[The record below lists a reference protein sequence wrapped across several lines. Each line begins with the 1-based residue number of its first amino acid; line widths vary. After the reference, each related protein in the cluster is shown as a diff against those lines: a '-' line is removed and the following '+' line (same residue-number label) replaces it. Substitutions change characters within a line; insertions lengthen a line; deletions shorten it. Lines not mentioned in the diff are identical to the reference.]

1 MAVNIIVDTTQ
12 AQTNVT
18 ALEKKILRVGTAATE
33 AGRKAKK
40 ALNFGAFTRSQIK
53 EMNDGI
59 KALRAFQNS
68 LSSLATAEVKAQK
81 AGVDLAQATESQTQK
96 LNKETAAGKKAT
108 QAINE
113 RTAALRQLARAKK
126 QTSSIPSFGG
136 KDGVP
141 RVWQDVE
148 EQKRGA
154 AAKVALEKKTNAELK
169 ALRTKHLAEM
179 KALHAEAL
187 RINRGVDSG
196 RISTGTAALAMS
208 YEKMV
213 RYQRAAGQST
223 KELNTHFRAG
233 AQATAAMR
241 GALQGANLGLGI
253 FTSSTVVAGAGAYGI
268 ARALTAVVNTGKE
281 FEFSFNRAS
290 ALLGTL
296 TADADGAG
304 TSLNYM
310 GQVLKSEVLDIA
322 QSTQFSV
329 TETSEAVRELA
340 QAGLSAGEVISSLR
354 PILNTATVGVMDV
367 AEAAKITINIME
379 QFGLQVSDV
388 ARIGDVLAQAANIS
402 TTDVKKL
409 GTAMSYA
416 GSVAHQTGISLEGTA
431 TALALLAQAGLSG
444 SKGGT
449 SLRRIATILVE
460 ASDASTQAGKEFARF
475 GIEVAK
481 TADGGLDL
489 QQTFVNLQKALSNT
503 GPMERNNFLMKTFG
517 LYGMAG
523 ASALLEFSRQVGG
536 GTSKWQE
543 FTSAIEA
550 SKGANERLASLI
562 KNNLNVALK
571 ELRGTLEVI
580 SVKAFDVFGDDL
592 TAQIRN
598 FTQYLRENS
607 DEIAKSLASLIS
619 SLAAIAEF
627 LVRNGKYLDDLL
639 VAWVAM
645 KGAKGILGGLGK
657 EAADASGEI
666 AGMAV
671 GAGVAKKGLG
681 GLLATAFSAKN
692 IIAGLFVLVAGGAY
706 MAWSRMTEEAEES
719 AKGLARVGKATEDA
733 TLALQNMKGMTSGAA
748 GVVSHELEEGL
759 AAVEARLDSLKAKR
773 DELAKTPTTYKQVGG
788 ELYSVSNQP
797 AVDNMTAG
805 IEALTAKAEY
815 LKLTLEL
822 TAGVQQGMLNSD
834 YAQALGTLV
843 QGAYNV
849 AEGFGLAG
857 TNLANFFQQYRD
869 YIDAVNMGPPSSAA
883 KSPAQQAAEDAEAY
897 AKTQAALAEAKR
909 AQQEFASG
917 FKPVLEGFSGVTGAA
932 VNLRV
937 RLAELTEMQAKVS
950 SGNAAS
956 SAVLKEFGVSAK
968 EAMASI
974 ASERQAAIIEA
985 VSNALGEMNPKY
997 KDLGAA
1003 IAQLNG
1009 VSSTREQLEQA
1020 MERVLTQGNVSLE
1033 ERRIALERLK
1043 PAMDAIND
1051 GTFELT
1057 KKMDDFNQNTQQ
1069 AWKEFSGVTAAQGRV
1084 ESFGE
1089 AFAKASPKV
1098 QSLTRQSADME
1109 TVMKSLGGDFMQTQN
1124 RAVGFSEA
1132 VDALNRLV
1140 AEGTKLPFAYGDALR
1155 YMFEATSEGKVLKD
1169 IEKLNA
1175 EMSYITKGGTA
1186 GMEYFNELWDLTGG
1200 NIGAASDE
1208 LKKFVAQKAYIQSM
1222 RDALLDLY
1230 SGLEDVLYN
1239 LFSGTYK
1246 SAKEAFADIKKLFLK
1261 FLADMVMAAIRNR
1274 IILNISGQASGGG
1287 FSWGG
1292 LVSSF
1297 FGGGG
1302 GGGGMMSAAANALLS
1317 SGGGGGGGGGGGMGG
1332 YSSLLS
1338 GSPSGWT
1345 QAGQNLWNGF
1355 STMSATSNSTI
1366 FGTYTGAQSSI
1377 APWSTGA
1384 SPWSTGSAGAVGPG
1398 SYSYTPS
1405 TFGYVA
1411 AGAAGA
1417 YAGYQ
1422 RWQGSNKDLGGAAGA
1437 AAYGIGTY
1445 GAAVGVGAAM
1455 TGGVAAGLAAVPI
1468 VGWIALALMAIDMIS
1483 GGKLFGTGFR
1493 TKGSTTRLI
1502 TSANGAGAEFTLQQ
1516 ERQRALFGGLAR
1528 RDVSKPATPEMVRA
1542 AEQFQNSIERIMADA
1557 ARQIAVETPPMID
1570 SALEVVNKYT
1580 KKGKVKSTQYFVE
1593 VLGRRWEETSEELAR
1608 TRIGAEAVI
1617 ATVAASEYGKGASL
1631 IAERWRSSAEQLA
1644 EGANFLL
1651 LATKDMAKGKGLLS
1665 HGVQEILKPA
1675 VNSLAKVIAE
1685 TVTTSVIKPYES
1697 VLGGTGA
1704 EGRIGDNGEPSDRGG
1719 RRGLPDAQNL
1729 AEVNTE
1735 LGRITALVEDL
1746 ALEGEGL
1753 VQTYQRLLA
1762 EVTSLQTASDLMRVT
1777 LNLSG
1782 EEFVRFADDIALA
1795 AGGAEQ
1801 AQQLWGSFFENF
1813 YGAAEVAANQYSEL
1827 QADLSSQ
1834 LSTLGLD
1841 AGISMDE
1848 FRQRFESV
1856 FSSLSADEV
1865 VQWLQAAKA
1874 MSDLIKMGDPA
1885 VLFMQGIHDQLAQ
1898 MVGGSAK
1905 NYIAALA
1912 EIERQEKLNIRTAE
1926 SLALSTRDLADIQR
1940 LAAMQTRA
1948 TLISLRGDIAGLIAQ
1963 LFGGNASDE
1972 AQDAQDSYFN
1982 SAIDHTNDLAQAEQ
1996 ERYQAAQSAIDQ
2008 ITQLLNELQ
2017 TGDLS
2022 TNDYAGRLQAAQDQF
2037 QALWERA
2044 MQGDAEAM
2052 GQLAQYAQQYLQ
2064 QAQDAYG
2071 NNATY
2076 AGIFDTVQGMLQ
2088 QALAYFETIP
2098 NPGNGGGGYSGSS
2111 DLGTSGNPMSVTL
2124 DELAQQELARELA
2137 SYIGQLAL
2145 ATEQN
2150 VFDLMGE
2157 LGVGL
2162 NQLAGAFGINFANL
2176 SSEMIPLLG
2185 DLAYLLGVPVMDMLT
2200 RMGASSSAIAAA
2212 ANLDLSTFN
2221 ENLMSQLLQLSTDLG
2236 AGFFEL
2242 ISFLGI
2248 PLSSVAEQFG
2258 IDLETFSGATMQG
2271 FSTLAETLH
2280 MSVLDVITAMGTDMT
2295 RLLGANG
2302 IDLSTLDA
2310 NNFTNFTAFATSI
2323 GTDIVTLWTTLGQ
2336 EITDLGAL
2344 LVSTLQTQL
2353 AALPGISQE
2362 TVAGLGPYLEDLTA
2376 AQTSEEIQQ
2385 ALQAIGEFIETL
2397 PEDQG
2402 TLLTSLF
2409 TDVFGPN
2416 SLFADMSQ
2424 DLQQGNDYQ
2433 AEISNNTSELV
2444 SVTNEVNDGIRDSK
2458 ARLDDLWETAL
2469 SSNDYLA
2476 EIAASSSQSAS
2487 NTEAVNFGEQATQA
2501 LAEVGGSV
2509 AEAMAAALAATENI
2523 GATQGSTMESTAAS
2537 AEAMVQTIVELNQKV
2552 SALNE
2557 QVKALTEVTSE
2568 KLSDVAATNK
2578 VTARESSKSRKIQQR
2593 QSKNRGFKK

>member
-81 AGVDLAQATESQTQK
+81 AGNDFARSAQSQAQQLKAATRATREGSEAARGQTKAVVGLVRGHDK
-96 LNKETAAGKKAT
+96 L
-108 QAINE
+108 
-113 RTAALRQLARAKK
+113 
-126 QTSSIPSFGG
+126 
-136 KDGVP
+136 
-141 RVWQDVE
+141 
-148 EQKRGA
+148 GA
-154 AAKVALEKKTNAELK
+154 STKKTAQNM
-169 ALRTKHLAEM
+169 R
-179 KALHAEAL
+179 
-187 RINRGVDSG
+187 V
-196 RISTGTAALAMS
+196 
-208 YEKMV
+208 
-213 RYQRAAGQST
+213 
-223 KELNTHFRAG
+223 G

-253 FTSSTVVAGAGAYGI
+253 FTSSTVVAGAGAYGL

-340 QAGLSAGEVISSLR
+340 QAGLSVGEVISSLR

-367 AEAAKITINIME
+367 ADAAKITINIME

-460 ASDASTQAGKEFARF
+460 ASDASTVAGKEFARF

-523 ASALLEFSRQVGG
+523 ASALLEFSKQVGD
-536 GTSKWQE
+536 GTSTWQE

-627 LVRNGKYLDDLL
+627 LIRNGKYLDDLL

-681 GLLATAFSAKN
+681 GLLATAFSTKN

-748 GVVSHELEEGL
+748 GVVSRELEEGL
-759 AAVEARLDSLKAKR
+759 AAVEARLDLLKAKR

-788 ELYSVSNQP
+788 LLYDVPNQP

-1098 QSLTRQSADME
+1098 QLLTRQSADME

-2487 NTEAVNFGEQATQA
+2487 NTEAMNFGEQATQA

>member
-1 MAVNIIVDTTQ
+1 
-12 AQTNVT
+12 
-18 ALEKKILRVGTAATE
+18 
-33 AGRKAKK
+33 
-40 ALNFGAFTRSQIK
+40 
-53 EMNDGI
+53 
-59 KALRAFQNS
+59 
-68 LSSLATAEVKAQK
+68 
-81 AGVDLAQATESQTQK
+81 
-96 LNKETAAGKKAT
+96 
-108 QAINE
+108 
-113 RTAALRQLARAKK
+113 
-126 QTSSIPSFGG
+126 
-136 KDGVP
+136 
-141 RVWQDVE
+141 
-148 EQKRGA
+148 
-154 AAKVALEKKTNAELK
+154 
-169 ALRTKHLAEM
+169 
-179 KALHAEAL
+179 
-187 RINRGVDSG
+187 
-196 RISTGTAALAMS
+196 
-208 YEKMV
+208 
-213 RYQRAAGQST
+213 
-223 KELNTHFRAG
+223 
-233 AQATAAMR
+233 
-241 GALQGANLGLGI
+241 
-253 FTSSTVVAGAGAYGI
+253 
-268 ARALTAVVNTGKE
+268 
-281 FEFSFNRAS
+281 
-290 ALLGTL
+290 
-296 TADADGAG
+296 
-304 TSLNYM
+304 
-310 GQVLKSEVLDIA
+310 
-322 QSTQFSV
+322 
-329 TETSEAVRELA
+329 
-340 QAGLSAGEVISSLR
+340 
-354 PILNTATVGVMDV
+354 
-367 AEAAKITINIME
+367 
-379 QFGLQVSDV
+379 
-388 ARIGDVLAQAANIS
+388 
-402 TTDVKKL
+402 
-409 GTAMSYA
+409 
-416 GSVAHQTGISLEGTA
+416 
-431 TALALLAQAGLSG
+431 
-444 SKGGT
+444 
-449 SLRRIATILVE
+449 
-460 ASDASTQAGKEFARF
+460 
-475 GIEVAK
+475 
-481 TADGGLDL
+481 
-489 QQTFVNLQKALSNT
+489 
-503 GPMERNNFLMKTFG
+503 
-517 LYGMAG
+517 
-523 ASALLEFSRQVGG
+523 
-536 GTSKWQE
+536 
-543 FTSAIEA
+543 
-550 SKGANERLASLI
+550 
-562 KNNLNVALK
+562 
-571 ELRGTLEVI
+571 
-580 SVKAFDVFGDDL
+580 
-592 TAQIRN
+592 
-598 FTQYLRENS
+598 
-607 DEIAKSLASLIS
+607 
-619 SLAAIAEF
+619 
-627 LVRNGKYLDDLL
+627 
-639 VAWVAM
+639 
-645 KGAKGILGGLGK
+645 
-657 EAADASGEI
+657 
-666 AGMAV
+666 
-671 GAGVAKKGLG
+671 
-681 GLLATAFSAKN
+681 
-692 IIAGLFVLVAGGAY
+692 
-706 MAWSRMTEEAEES
+706 
-719 AKGLARVGKATEDA
+719 
-733 TLALQNMKGMTSGAA
+733 
-748 GVVSHELEEGL
+748 
-759 AAVEARLDSLKAKR
+759 
-773 DELAKTPTTYKQVGG
+773 
-788 ELYSVSNQP
+788 
-797 AVDNMTAG
+797 
-805 IEALTAKAEY
+805 
-815 LKLTLEL
+815 
-822 TAGVQQGMLNSD
+822 
-834 YAQALGTLV
+834 
-843 QGAYNV
+843 
-849 AEGFGLAG
+849 
-857 TNLANFFQQYRD
+857 
-869 YIDAVNMGPPSSAA
+869 
-883 KSPAQQAAEDAEAY
+883 
-897 AKTQAALAEAKR
+897 
-909 AQQEFASG
+909 
-917 FKPVLEGFSGVTGAA
+917 
-932 VNLRV
+932 
-937 RLAELTEMQAKVS
+937 
-950 SGNAAS
+950 
-956 SAVLKEFGVSAK
+956 
-968 EAMASI
+968 
-974 ASERQAAIIEA
+974 
-985 VSNALGEMNPKY
+985 
-997 KDLGAA
+997 
-1003 IAQLNG
+1003 
-1009 VSSTREQLEQA
+1009 
-1020 MERVLTQGNVSLE
+1020 
-1033 ERRIALERLK
+1033 
-1043 PAMDAIND
+1043 
-1051 GTFELT
+1051 
-1057 KKMDDFNQNTQQ
+1057 
-1069 AWKEFSGVTAAQGRV
+1069 
-1084 ESFGE
+1084 
-1089 AFAKASPKV
+1089 
-1098 QSLTRQSADME
+1098 
-1109 TVMKSLGGDFMQTQN
+1109 
-1124 RAVGFSEA
+1124 
-1132 VDALNRLV
+1132 
-1140 AEGTKLPFAYGDALR
+1140 
-1155 YMFEATSEGKVLKD
+1155 
-1169 IEKLNA
+1169 
-1175 EMSYITKGGTA
+1175 
-1186 GMEYFNELWDLTGG
+1186 
-1200 NIGAASDE
+1200 
-1208 LKKFVAQKAYIQSM
+1208 
-1222 RDALLDLY
+1222 
-1230 SGLEDVLYN
+1230 
-1239 LFSGTYK
+1239 
-1246 SAKEAFADIKKLFLK
+1246 
-1261 FLADMVMAAIRNR
+1261 
-1274 IILNISGQASGGG
+1274 
-1287 FSWGG
+1287 
-1292 LVSSF
+1292 
-1297 FGGGG
+1297 
-1302 GGGGMMSAAANALLS
+1302 
-1317 SGGGGGGGGGGGMGG
+1317 MGG

-2150 VFDLMGE
+2150 VFDLMRE

-2200 RMGASSSAIAAA
+2200 QMGASSSAIVAA

-2362 TVAGLGPYLEDLTA
+2362 TVDGLGPYLEDLTA

-2385 ALQAIGEFIETL
+2385 ALQAIGGFIETL